1 MQAVCRI
8 LDQIKTTRTGWVTG
22 LCFLAAIGLLVCSG
36 VVQGPSRL
44 AGQDSQQPQDSILDR
59 REFYCPG
66 PETKPIERRQVWCK
80 KFAQKLAAEV
90 ASSDEAQGCSIVF
103 YGDSITET
111 WRGSDNGGPCPRCK
125 GVPEVFQQ
133 YFGSRYSS
141 EVLAVGGEEISP
153 CIFCGDCSM
162 VKSSEITSRVWPL

>member
-90 ASSDEAQGCSIVF
+90 ASSDEAQVYCH
-103 YGDSITET
+103 
-111 WRGSDNGGPCPRCK
+111 R
-125 GVPEVFQQ
+125 
-133 YFGSRYSS
+133 SRQ
-141 EVLAVGGEEISP
+141 AHTAAH
-153 CIFCGDCSM
+153 CG
-162 VKSSEITSRVWPL
+162 ILRAF